1 MKKVTMNMVRHWL
14 SDDDSSL
21 EIIMDLANGDYKP
34 EILRTD
40 IIETC
45 IQNMNEEE

>member
-1 MKKVTMNMVRHWL
+1 MKKVTMDMVRHWL

-21 EIIMDLANGDYKP
+21 EIIMDLANGDYKS

-45 IQNMNEEE
+45 TDMKEEE